1 MEVRAVSA
9 ELVLGPYGNASH
21 VGISSA
27 GEVGVDA
34 SGSTPLSAREVTGIF
49 HDEIW
54 TETINLFH
62 ASHRTAAAWQYLS
75 LANGCGWI

>member
-1 MEVRAVSA
+1 M
-9 ELVLGPYGNASH
+9 LASP
-21 VGISSA
+21 A
-27 GEVGVDA
+27 LEKWVDA